1 MLLRRHSCYH
11 VHQRFKRLSS
21 YKRFQIRGSLRRG
34 KEICCITMW
43 SMLPRGEEI
52 GVSLYRST
60 SLPNIFCVL
69 TILPP
74 RKLWFSSPSSAPLS
88 TGSRGYHPPS
98 EHRRSSIMTGCNLP
112 LRQGKCKN
120 TAKYKKCALEQ
131 RIHPHLGN
139 NLWAPS
145 PLPSSFIVGWA
156 PPPRTPIYFGAHG
169 STGLPYGAVCTSG
182 ELS

>member
-1 MLLRRHSCYH
+1 MI
-11 VHQRFKRLSS
+11 VATG
-21 YKRFQIRGSLRRG
+21 GSRSGAPCVEARKYVASLCG
-34 KEICCITMW
+34 ACSPWE
-43 SMLPRGEEI
+43 EEI

-88 TGSRGYHPPS
+88 TGSRGYHPPFK
-98 EHRRSSIMTGCNLP
+98 HRRSSIMTGCNLP
-112 LRQGKCKN
+112 LRRGKCK
-120 TAKYKKCALEQ
+120 TERKTKTCALKQ

-145 PLPSSFIVGWA
+145 SLSLSFNDD
-156 PPPRTPIYFGAHG
+156 H
-169 STGLPYGAVCTSG
+169 
-182 ELS
+182 